1 MASNNIQE
9 AIRGTV
15 KGTINKLCESELQET
30 KKYDDCR
37 YCHEPFLSLGL
48 AKDIDSEAIV
58 YLNVLRESNIVKFCP
73 VCGRDL
79 SIESYK
85 DILKEVRDKAIE
97 QLNTQSDETQEK

>member
-9 AIRGTV
+9 TI
-15 KGTINKLCESELQET
+15 KGTFKGMIDKLCESELQET

-48 AKDIDSEAIV
+48 AKDVDSEAIV
-58 YLNVLRESNIVKFCP
+58 YLDVLRDSNIIKFCP

-79 SIESYK
+79 SIGSYK
-85 DILKEVRDKAIE
+85 DMVREARDKAIE
-97 QLNTQSDETQEK
+97 QLNTQSEI